1 MIPYIKLII
10 PTYGLM
16 AAVGGICAAVL
27 LFYRGMVCENEFG
40 FSMKDFGLLCLSA
53 VLGCLIG
60 SRTVFVLT
68 QLPTLAKEPVKLIA
82 AILAGGFVFYGGLI
96 GAYAGTALFAKKK
109 GFSISRLFEFVTPA
123 FVLFHAFGRIGCL
136 LGGCCSGFELAS
148 PITIGLVRL
157 DHFPIQAVES
167 AAEFII
173 LLLIEK
179 THLREHKFIS
189 YIGLYSVFRFTAEFF
204 RGDAVRGIWFGLS
217 TSQWIALFTA
227 GVVIAMII
235 RNIPERTHKA
245 ETRES

>member
-1 MIPYIKLII
+1 M
-10 PTYGLM
+10 
-16 AAVGGICAAVL
+16 
-27 LFYRGMVCENEFG
+27 
-40 FSMKDFGLLCLSA
+40 
-53 VLGCLIG
+53 
-60 SRTVFVLT
+60 
-68 QLPTLAKEPVKLIA
+68 
-82 AILAGGFVFYGGLI
+82 
-96 GAYAGTALFAKKK
+96 
-109 GFSISRLFEFVTPA
+109 FEFVTPA

-136 LGGCCSGFELAS
+136 LGGCCYGFELAS

>member
-68 QLPTLAKEPVKLIA
+68 QLPTLVKEPVKLIA

-136 LGGCCSGFELAS
+136 LGGCCYGFELAS

-157 DHFPIQAVES
+157 DHFRYRLLNQQRNLLFCCLSKKPISES
-167 AAEFII
+167 ISSFHISGCI
-173 LLLIEK
+173 RFSDLLPNFSE
-179 THLREHKFIS
+179 
-189 YIGLYSVFRFTAEFF
+189 
-204 RGDAVRGIWFGLS
+204 
-217 TSQWIALFTA
+217 
-227 GVVIAMII
+227 AM
-235 RNIPERTHKA
+235 R
-245 ETRES
+245 